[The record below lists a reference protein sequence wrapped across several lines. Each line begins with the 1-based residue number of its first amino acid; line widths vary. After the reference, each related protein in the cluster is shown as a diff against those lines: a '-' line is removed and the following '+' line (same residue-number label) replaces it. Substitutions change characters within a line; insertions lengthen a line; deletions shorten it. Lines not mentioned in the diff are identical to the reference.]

1 MFKLVS
7 KWWKYLTAKLTG
19 SFNERADPK
28 VQLEQAIAE
37 AQNQH
42 RRLKEQAANV
52 IANQKQS
59 ELRLNAKMT
68 ELEKLNATARQAL
81 IMAADAEKAGDATKS
96 TQYTTAA
103 ETIANQLIQVEK
115 DVESLKNMVLE
126 STQASDQAKAAVQQ
140 NSRLLQEKIA
150 EKSKLL
156 SQLDQAKMQ
165 EEMNSAMAQLTETV
179 GADVPTLSEVQDK
192 IQARYAKA
200 KAHAELSETSVESRV
215 LEVEQATAN
224 VEAQS
229 RLSELR
235 AELGL
240 GGASPAPAEVER
252 GPDRGRRA
260 ARGPTD
266 LTFCV
271 TAHVPEDVC
280 GDTEP
285 SQPGSSTRSS
295 RWMTSW
301 TMPAGQVAGVAAG
314 DAAQLSGLDEHHAAG
329 EGDALGVGD
338 VDRVPGTERARH
350 LDDARRQQ
358 ARLALDQRPP
368 GPVVDDDGAGDVG
381 GEGDPQLRAPSACGG
396 GPRSSCRPVRR
407 RSPRPAPR
415 AGRRRRSPCGPRT
428 TTRCAPPPACS
439 PCRRCP
445 ARCRRRRRGST
456 AAGRRLPTCVTRAA
470 SAWARGSAVYS
481 PSRSVSSTSTPA
493 RDVVG
498 DEGGDA
504 VVVAVARLVAG
515 DGVVLVDDRH
525 RTELEQ
531 AGQGVAGV
539 QVLAAV
545 DEVVR
550 DEQRLG
556 RHQPVGSERDV
567 PAAHQAGLTGGRDRL
582 QGGDVGRAL
591 VEPEGGDAGGDR
603 AGRHE
608 HDLVPGGAQP
618 RRSHRRARRSPRRR

>member
-1 MFKLVS
+1 MFKLVK

-81 IMAADAEKAGDATKS
+81 IMASDAQKSGDATKA
-96 TQYTTAA
+96 TQYTSAA

-115 DVESLKNMVLE
+115 DVESLKSMVME

-200 KAHAELSETSVESRV
+200 KANAELSETSVESRV

-240 GGASPAPAEVER
+240 GG
-252 GPDRGRRA
+252 
-260 ARGPTD
+260 
-266 LTFCV
+266 
-271 TAHVPEDVC
+271 
-280 GDTEP
+280 TEP
-285 SQPGSSTRSS
+285 
-295 RWMTSW
+295 
-301 TMPAGQVAGVAAG
+301 AA
-314 DAAQLSGLDEHHAAG
+314 AEI
-329 EGDALGVGD
+329 
-338 VDRVPGTERARH
+338 
-350 LDDARRQQ
+350 
-358 ARLALDQRPP
+358 
-368 GPVVDDDGAGDVG
+368 
-381 GEGDPQLRAPSACGG
+381 
-396 GPRSSCRPVRR
+396 
-407 RSPRPAPR
+407 
-415 AGRRRRSPCGPRT
+415 
-428 TTRCAPPPACS
+428 APPN
-439 PCRRCP
+439 
-445 ARCRRRRRGST
+445 
-456 AAGRRLPTCVTRAA
+456 AAA
-470 SAWARGSAVYS
+470 
-481 PSRSVSSTSTPA
+481 
-493 RDVVG
+493 
-498 DEGGDA
+498 E
-504 VVVAVARLVAG
+504 
-515 DGVVLVDDRH
+515 
-525 RTELEQ
+525 
-531 AGQGVAGV
+531 
-539 QVLAAV
+539 
-545 DEVVR
+545 
-550 DEQRLG
+550 
-556 RHQPVGSERDV
+556 
-567 PAAHQAGLTGGRDRL
+567 PAAAE
-582 QGGDVGRAL
+582 A
-591 VEPEGGDAGGDR
+591 P
-603 AGRHE
+603 
-608 HDLVPGGAQP
+608 P
-618 RRSHRRARRSPRRR
+618 S